1 MISLRDAKITDSL
14 PKIIAKEPWAQAM
27 AYAVSRQMG
36 QLMNY
41 ANGVLLFANTDN
53 MPDAILDI
61 LAVELRL
68 PYYDQS
74 YTTQVKRELI
84 KGAFTYWA
92 STGTVASLAEILVK
106 IFGDAEIE
114 EWFEYGGD
122 PGYFRILTGNPN
134 ITGNTL
140 EQFKQ
145 TAQNV
150 KRLSA
155 WLEEVLV
162 DMAIPNMNIFN
173 GFALYDHTETTL
185 TQEG

>member
-1 MISLRDAKITDSL
+1 MITLRDAKITDAL
-14 PKIIAKEPWAQAM
+14 PQIIAKEPWTQAM

-41 ANGVLLFANTDN
+41 ANGVLIFANTDN

-74 YTTQVKRELI
+74 YTTEVKRELI
-84 KGAFTYWA
+84 KGAIPYWA
-92 STGTVASLAEILVK
+92 STGTVASLTEILVK
-106 IFGDAEIE
+106 IFGDANIE
-114 EWFEYGGD
+114 EWFDYNGE

-134 ITGNTL
+134 VTGETL

-162 DMAIPNMNIFN
+162 DMSLPNMPVYN
-173 GFALYDHTETTL
+173 GFVLYDHTETTL
-185 TQEG
+185 KQEG

>member
-1 MISLRDAKITDSL
+1 MISLRDAKITDAL

-27 AYAVSRQMG
+27 ACAVNRQMV

-41 ANGVLLFANTDN
+41 AEGTMVSAAIDN
-53 MPDAILDI
+53 MPDAVLDI
-61 LAVELRL
+61 MAAELRL
-68 PYYDQS
+68 KHYDQS
-74 YTTQVKRELI
+74 IPASKKRELI
-84 KGAFTYWA
+84 KSGLAYWA
-92 STGTVASLAEILVK
+92 NTGTVASIADVLSE

-114 EWFEYGGD
+114 EWFDYGGE
-122 PGYFRILTGNPN
+122 PGYFRILTSNPN
-134 ITGNTL
+134 ITGDTL

-155 WLEEVLV
+155 WLEAVLV
-162 DMAIPNMNIFN
+162 DMAIPNMTVYN

-185 TQEG
+185 KQEG